1 MLVHSISLVA
11 AILLAAAAPTTPA
24 TGHAPAHTTTR
35 AAARTG
41 PIREEIV
48 FTAPP
53 DRVYDALLD
62 STQFAEFTH
71 MSAAIDRKTGGAF
84 TCFNGMIE
92 GRNVE
97 LVQDRRIV
105 QAWRAASW
113 PAGVF
118 SIVRFELVPEGAGTR
133 LKMTHSN
140 YEEGE
145 PRHSLEIGWPAH
157 YWEPLKKYLAPAAR

>member
-1 MLVHSISLVA
+1 MIVQSISLA
-11 AILLAAAAPTTPA
+11 AALVLAATAPQP
-24 TGHAPAHTTTR
+24 GSMPHAPGRPAHVTTR
-35 AAARTG
+35 SG
-41 PIREEIV
+41 PIKEEIV
-48 FTAPP
+48 FAATP

-71 MSAAIDRKTGGAF
+71 MSAEIDRKTGGAF
-84 TCFNGMIE
+84 RCFNGMIE
-92 GRNVE
+92 GRNIE
-97 LVQDRRIV
+97 LVQDTRIV

-118 SIVRFELVPEGAGTR
+118 SIVRFELSAEGAGTR

-157 YWEPLKKYLAPAAR
+157 YWTPLKQYLAPTH